1 MTFARWL
8 EMVSMFL
15 TRPLF
20 YLGSEGI
27 SLSWLAQ
34 LTISLVLVVL
44 FGRCLKY
51 VLKYRILTRFDEGN
65 REAVATLISYGVGTF
80 LFLVVLQSSGIDLAA
95 FAILAGGLGV
105 GIGFGLQDVARNLV
119 SGLTLLLERK
129 LRVGDFI
136 EVDGVTGHIR
146 EIDIRATTIH
156 TFSGG
161 DVVVPNSRLVDTN
174 ILNWSYNSTQGRLKL
189 PIGVAYGTDPLVVE
203 EVLLTSSYEE
213 PAVLRTPTPKVI
225 FVGFGT
231 NSLDFELW
239 VWLGQIDRGIT
250 IKSELYFRILC
261 AFERYG
267 IEVPFPQVDLWIR
280 HPQQL
285 KDTLNGSLM
294 SPEIPTCRP
303 VPLHQ
308 LLQQVTYFEKY
319 NRVQLRH
326 LIEMGYRVYLRP
338 GEAVAQEGEQMPAF
352 CIVLRGEIEIY
363 QIKLDR
369 LLAQGGVGHFF
380 GEVPIMMDIPCPA
393 TYQAATDTV
402 LFAISRENMEHLLAS
417 DPQLAE
423 VITQELS
430 HRQEIVTTVCQQL
443 RELGLIDSQEKD
455 QVTFIAWIRRR
466 LNKLTATLNV

>member
-8 EMVSMFL
+8 EMMQMFL

-20 YLGSEGI
+20 YLGSEAI
-27 SLSWLAQ
+27 SVSWLAQ
-34 LTISLVLVVL
+34 LTISLLLVVL

-105 GIGFGLQDVARNLV
+105 GIGFGLQDAARNLV

-129 LRVGDFI
+129 LKVGDYI
-136 EVDGVTGHIR
+136 EVDGMTGHIR
-146 EIDIRATTIH
+146 EIDMRATTIH
-156 TFSGG
+156 TFNGG

-174 ILNWSYNSTQGRLKL
+174 ILNWSYNNTLGRLKL
-189 PIGVAYGTDPLVVE
+189 PVGVAYGTDPLVVE
-203 EVLLTSSYEE
+203 EVLLTSAYEE
-213 PAVLRTPTPKVI
+213 PAVLRTPNPKVI
-225 FVGFGT
+225 FLGFGT

-267 IEVPFPQVDLWIR
+267 IEVPFPQLDMWIR

-285 KDTLNGSLM
+285 QSILNGHVAEA
-294 SPEIPTCRP
+294 PPCRP

-308 LLQQVTYFEKY
+308 LLQQVTYFENY

-352 CIVLRGEIEIY
+352 CIVLRGEMEVY
-363 QIKLDR
+363 QTKLER
-369 LLAQGGVGHFF
+369 QLASGETGYFF
-380 GEVPIMMDIPCPA
+380 GEVPIMLDIPCPA
-393 TYQAATDTV
+393 TYRAMADTV

-423 VITQELS
+423 AITQELS

-443 RELGLIDSQEKD
+443 RDLGLIDSKGKD
-455 QVTFIAWIRRR
+455 QVTFVAWIRRR
-466 LNKLTATLNV
+466 LQKLGATLQI